1 MGWMLILT
9 LNLSSQA
16 GIMLD
21 SIPAPE
27 DEFSFSILVSW
38 FESSSNAPR
47 HSPNPSPFIFLI

>member
-1 MGWMLILT
+1 MGCLLYSWSKSL
-9 LNLSSQA
+9 SQA

-21 SIPAPE
+21 SIPAPG

-47 HSPNPSPFIFLI
+47 PSPNPSQFIFSI